1 MNVEMKEIENVMEAA
16 SRLGLVERVMD
27 ELFDAPSKHDYVKI
41 NENLREAILEE
52 KEDLNSWMTT
62 PLAPMRKRFDEATA
76 HMSDWKGFIC
86 IEVDNVDVL
95 DYAMAI
101 EFFTGAEARVVWV
114 KDNGKTV
121 IHCDGYTAAGC

>member
-1 MNVEMKEIENVMEAA
+1 MNIEMKEIENV
-16 SRLGLVERVMD
+16 LDQVI
-27 ELFDAPSKHDYVKI
+27 PSHLRSPIDYVKV

-52 KEDLNSWMTT
+52 KEDLNAWMTT

-76 HMSDWKGFIC
+76 NMKDWKAFIC
-86 IEVDNVDVL
+86 IEVDNADVL

-101 EFFTGAEARVVWV
+101 EFFTGAEARVVRIQD
-114 KDNGKTV
+114 KMSV

>member
-1 MNVEMKEIENVMEAA
+1 MNVEMKEIENVL
-16 SRLGLVERVMD
+16 S
-27 ELFDAPSKHDYVKI
+27 ELFSDLKSPRQLDYYDYVKV

-76 HMSDWKGFIC
+76 HMSDWKGFIS
-86 IEVDNVDVL
+86 IEVDSVDVL

-101 EFFTGAEARVVWV
+101 EFFTGAEVRVVWI
-114 KDNGKTV
+114 KENGKTV
-121 IHCDGYTAAGC
+121 LHCDGYTAAGC

>member
-1 MNVEMKEIENVMEAA
+1 MNIEMKEIENVLDQVIPPHLR
-16 SRLGLVERVMD
+16 S
-27 ELFDAPSKHDYVKI
+27 PIDYVMV

-52 KEDLNSWMTT
+52 KEDLNSWITT

-76 HMSDWKGFIC
+76 NMKDWKGFIC
-86 IEVDNVDVL
+86 IEVDSVDVL

-101 EFFTGAEARVVWV
+101 EFFTGAETRVVFIGSY
-114 KDNGKTV
+114 GKTV